1 MSSEAQ
7 YISRQSSEKGS
18 HTSQGS
24 QLVIGVTQ
32 ISGLMVNN
40 EADVRLNI
48 IADVCLLFR
57 MTPIPVSIAASVIQ
71 QMVLLNKDAMSVLAK
86 EKRDY

>member
-40 EADVRLNI
+40 EDDVRLNI
-48 IADVCLLFR
+48 IAVVIIADVYTGDPHSC
-57 MTPIPVSIAASVIQ
+57 
-71 QMVLLNKDAMSVLAK
+71 
-86 EKRDY
+86 EHCY